1 MHLKVTAISCYR
13 LNNKLYLRINFRLE
27 VQCNSILIY
36 KRHGAPTAHVG
47 LNILKN
53 NGIIWGYK
61 YFTLNATVLPVLNY
75 RFDSC

>member
-53 NGIIWGYK
+53 NGII
-61 YFTLNATVLPVLNY
+61 
-75 RFDSC
+75 